1 MKKQSLL
8 LKIVI
13 PLVALSVGLIVGL
26 GLGNSKIK
34 KEQKFY
40 QDKIKEANRRIAF
53 LQEKMTEEKS
63 GAVSVEQQCQ
73 GELDKLDKLQN
84 EKKALGEQLAR
95 LKEQLQPLEMKAKD
109 SDEASAK
116 AKKLEMKV
124 KELDEASAKTKKEL
138 QEMERS
144 SKDLDREVKKVTGEK
159 QALQAELKKK
169 DQDFGQCVTNN
180 AELCIIADELL
191 KKYQNKGIGAVIL
204 QKEPLTQIEKVEL
217 EKIVQQYQEEI
228 GQRKIKKNEVEGKN
242 VKK

>member
-1 MKKQSLL
+1 
-8 LKIVI
+8 
-13 PLVALSVGLIVGL
+13 
-26 GLGNSKIK
+26 
-34 KEQKFY
+34 
-40 QDKIKEANRRIAF
+40 
-53 LQEKMTEEKS
+53 
-63 GAVSVEQQCQ
+63 
-73 GELDKLDKLQN
+73 
-84 EKKALGEQLAR
+84 
-95 LKEQLQPLEMKAKD
+95 MKAKD